1 MSVRPAI
8 SRSFS
13 ALGRVEES
21 GTLPETGVM
30 ASILSSGERT
40 ARKMAMASSIPGSV
54 SIMMRCEVA
63 DWGGVDPRAALGRA
77 PASRA
82 PAEQPRNFR
91 RVERK
96 ESGIRLLMDQEKSIV
111 QEKSSTASDCT
122 GKAWRREI
130 RAAKVAAEKFREAS
144 LLLR

>member
-40 ARKMAMASSIPGSV
+40 ARKMAIASSIPGSV

-63 DWGGVDPRAALGRA
+63 VGGVADASETLGRLQ
-77 PASRA
+77 ASRA

-96 ESGIRLLMDQEKSIV
+96 ESGIRLLMDQEK
-111 QEKSSTASDCT
+111 EKSS
-122 GKAWRREI
+122 
-130 RAAKVAAEKFREAS
+130 
-144 LLLR
+144 